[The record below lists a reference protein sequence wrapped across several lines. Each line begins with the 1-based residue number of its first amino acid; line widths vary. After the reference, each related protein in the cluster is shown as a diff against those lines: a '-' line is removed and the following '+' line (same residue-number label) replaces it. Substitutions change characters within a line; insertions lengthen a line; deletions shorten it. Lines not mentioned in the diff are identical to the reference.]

1 MNFNINF
8 QKAKRNYIV
17 LTFDDERNVDGK
29 TEAYERVLH
38 VGMPKKR
45 IFSAIMDM
53 QEIIDGKAEDQ
64 TAAKKKE
71 TNEKMIDE
79 LYDLTAQIL
88 SNNLEKERIST
99 EWVDEQMSVV
109 EIKSFFEQ
117 YVKFING
124 EASSPN

>member
-1 MNFNINF
+1 M
-8 QKAKRNYIV
+8 V

-29 TEAYERVLH
+29 TESYERVLH

-45 IFSAIMDM
+45 IFSTIMDM
-53 QEIIDGKAEDQ
+53 KEIIDGKAEDQ
-64 TAAKKKE
+64 TAEEKKE

-109 EIKSFFEQ
+109 EIKNFFEQ